1 MDLEKKVLACVDQSH
16 FADFVVDYSVW
27 AAQRLAAP
35 LELLHVLERNPEIA
49 AHADH
54 SGTLGLDAQAQLLT
68 TLTEEDESR
77 SKTAREQGRRFLAR
91 LRSRAI
97 HAGMEHTDVRQRH
110 GALADTLA
118 EQERDARLF
127 VLGRRGEAAEHTQR
141 DLGRSVESGAA
152 IEATDPRG
160 HGGLPTAAARLL
172 AFDGSPMTRRGVNLI
187 AKSPLLTGLPMDIL
201 VSGKGKGEGLRHLPW
216 AQKTLEQA
224 GYAVEALQIPGDP
237 ERVIAE
243 TVQTR
248 EADLLIMGPTATLP
262 CEASFSAAKPPTY
275 CALRPCRRCCCASA
289 LRRHPSPGPPC
300 WGAI

>member
-16 FADFVVDYSVW
+16 FADYVVDYSVW
-27 AAQRLAAP
+27 AAKRLAAP
-35 LELLHVLERNPEIA
+35 LELLHVLERHPEIA

-68 TLTEEDESR
+68 TLTEEDENR
-77 SKTAREQGRRFLAR
+77 SKTAREVGRRFLAR

-97 HAGMEHTDVRQRH
+97 DAGMENTDVRQRH

-118 EQERDARLF
+118 EQEREVRLF

-141 DLGRSVESGAA
+141 DLGRSVEWVVRRLRRPILAVTEDFRPPQRA
-152 IEATDPRG
+152 
-160 HGGLPTAAARLL
+160 LL
-172 AFDGSPMTRRGVNLI
+172 AFDGSPVTRRGVNLI
-187 AKSPLLTGLPMDIL
+187 AKSPLLKGIPMDIL

-216 AQKTLEQA
+216 AQKTLEKA

-243 TVQTR
+243 TVQAR
-248 EADLLIMGPTATLP
+248 AADLLIMGAYGHSPLRSLIFGSKTSDLLRSATLP
-262 CEASFSAAKPPTY
+262 TLL
-275 CALRPCRRCCCASA
+275 LR
-289 LRRHPSPGPPC
+289 
-300 WGAI
+300 

>member
-16 FADFVVDYSVW
+16 FADYVVDYSVW

-35 LELLHVLERNPEIA
+35 LELLHVLERHPEIA

-54 SGTLGLDAQAQLLT
+54 SGTLGLDAQAQLLN

-77 SKTAREQGRRFLAR
+77 SKTARETGRRFLAR

-97 HAGMEHTDVRQRH
+97 DAGMENTDVRQRH

-118 EQERDARLF
+118 EQERDVRLF

-141 DLGRSVESGAA
+141 NLGRSVEWVVRRLKRPILAVTEDFRPPQRA
-152 IEATDPRG
+152 
-160 HGGLPTAAARLL
+160 LL
-172 AFDGSPMTRRGVNLI
+172 AVDGSPVTRRGVNLI
-187 AKSPLLTGLPMDIL
+187 AKSPLLKGIPLDIL

-216 AQKTLEQA
+216 AQKTLEKA
-224 GYAVEALQIPGDP
+224 GYAVESRQIPGDP

-243 TVQTR
+243 TVQAR
-248 EADLLIMGPTATLP
+248 AADLLIMGAYGHSPLRSLIFGSKTSDLLRSATLP
-262 CEASFSAAKPPTY
+262 TLL
-275 CALRPCRRCCCASA
+275 LR
-289 LRRHPSPGPPC
+289 
-300 WGAI
+300 

>member
-16 FADFVVDYSVW
+16 FADYVVDYSVW

-35 LELLHVLERNPEIA
+35 LELLHVLERHPEIA

-54 SGTLGLDAQAQLLT
+54 SGTLGLDAQAQLLN

-77 SKTAREQGRRFLAR
+77 SKTAREIGRRFLAR

-97 HAGMEHTDVRQRH
+97 DAGMENTDVRQRH

-118 EQERDARLF
+118 EQEREVRLF

-141 DLGRSVESGAA
+141 DLGRSVEWVVRRLKRPILAVTEDFRPPQRA
-152 IEATDPRG
+152 
-160 HGGLPTAAARLL
+160 LL
-172 AFDGSPMTRRGVNLI
+172 AFDGSPVTRRGVNLI
-187 AKSPLLTGLPMDIL
+187 AKSPLLKGIPVDIL

-216 AQKTLEQA
+216 AQKTLEKA

-243 TVQTR
+243 TVQAR
-248 EADLLIMGPTATLP
+248 AADLLIMGAYGHSPLRSLIFGSKTSDLLRSATLP
-262 CEASFSAAKPPTY
+262 TLL
-275 CALRPCRRCCCASA
+275 LR
-289 LRRHPSPGPPC
+289 
-300 WGAI
+300 

>member
-16 FADFVVDYSVW
+16 FADYVVDYSVW

-35 LELLHVLERNPEIA
+35 LELLHVLERHPEIA

-118 EQERDARLF
+118 EQERGARLF

-141 DLGRSVESGAA
+141 DLGRSVEWVVRRLKRPILAVTEDFRPPQRA
-152 IEATDPRG
+152 
-160 HGGLPTAAARLL
+160 LL

-248 EADLLIMGPTATLP
+248 EADLLIMGAYGHSPLRSLIFGSKTSDLLRSATLP
-262 CEASFSAAKPPTY
+262 TLL
-275 CALRPCRRCCCASA
+275 LR
-289 LRRHPSPGPPC
+289 
-300 WGAI
+300 

>member
-35 LELLHVLERNPEIA
+35 LELLHVLERHPELA

-141 DLGRSVESGAA
+141 DLGRSVEWVVRRLKRPILAVTEDFRPPKRA
-152 IEATDPRG
+152 
-160 HGGLPTAAARLL
+160 LL

-187 AKSPLLTGLPMDIL
+187 AKSPLLAGLPMDIL

-248 EADLLIMGPTATLP
+248 EADLLIMGAYGHSPLRSLIFGSKTSDLLRSATLP
-262 CEASFSAAKPPTY
+262 TLL
-275 CALRPCRRCCCASA
+275 LR
-289 LRRHPSPGPPC
+289 
-300 WGAI
+300 

>member
-16 FADFVVDYSVW
+16 FADYVVDYSVW

-35 LELLHVLERNPEIA
+35 LELLHVLDRHPEIA

-77 SKTAREQGRRFLAR
+77 SKTAREVGRRFLAR

-97 HAGMEHTDVRQRH
+97 DAGMKNTDVRQRH

-118 EQERDARLF
+118 EQERDVRLF

-141 DLGRSVESGAA
+141 DLGRSVEWVVRRLKRPILAVTEDFRPPQRA
-152 IEATDPRG
+152 
-160 HGGLPTAAARLL
+160 LL
-172 AFDGSPMTRRGVNLI
+172 AFDGSPVTRRGVNLI
-187 AKSPLLTGLPMDIL
+187 AKSPLLKGIPVDIL

-216 AQKTLEQA
+216 AQKTLEKA

-243 TVQTR
+243 TVQAR
-248 EADLLIMGPTATLP
+248 AADLLIMGAYGHSPLRSLIFGSKTSDLLRSATLP
-262 CEASFSAAKPPTY
+262 TLL
-275 CALRPCRRCCCASA
+275 LR
-289 LRRHPSPGPPC
+289 
-300 WGAI
+300 

>member
-16 FADFVVDYSVW
+16 FADYVVDYSVW

-35 LELLHVLERNPEIA
+35 LELLHVLERHPEIA

-77 SKTAREQGRRFLAR
+77 SKSAGNRGGASSRGSGAEPFMRAWNTRTCGSAMARWRTRW
-91 LRSRAI
+91 RSRNGTRGFSCSG
-97 HAGMEHTDVRQRH
+97 AGEKRRNIRSVI
-110 GALADTLA
+110 LA
-118 EQERDARLF
+118 EASSGVVRRLKRPILAVTEDF
-127 VLGRRGEAAEHTQR
+127 NRRSAP
-141 DLGRSVESGAA
+141 SS
-152 IEATDPRG
+152 PS
-160 HGGLPTAAARLL
+160 TAAQ
-172 AFDGSPMTRRGVNLI
+172 MTRRGVDLI

-248 EADLLIMGPTATLP
+248 EADLLIMGAYGHSPLRSLIFGSKTSDLLRSATLP
-262 CEASFSAAKPPTY
+262 TLL
-275 CALRPCRRCCCASA
+275 LR
-289 LRRHPSPGPPC
+289 
-300 WGAI
+300 

>member
-16 FADFVVDYSVW
+16 FADYVVDYSVW

-35 LELLHVLERNPEIA
+35 LELLHVLDRHPEIA

-68 TLTEEDESR
+68 TLTEEVESR
-77 SKTAREQGRRFLAR
+77 SKTAREVGRRFLAR

-97 HAGMEHTDVRQRH
+97 DAGMKNTDVRQRH

-118 EQERDARLF
+118 EQERDVRLF

-141 DLGRSVESGAA
+141 DLGRSVEWVVRRLKRPILAVTEDFRPPQRA
-152 IEATDPRG
+152 
-160 HGGLPTAAARLL
+160 LL
-172 AFDGSPMTRRGVNLI
+172 AFDGSPVTRRGVNLI
-187 AKSPLLTGLPMDIL
+187 AKSPLLKGIPVDIL

-216 AQKTLEQA
+216 AQKTLEKA
-224 GYAVEALQIPGDP
+224 GYDVEALQIPGDP

-243 TVQTR
+243 TVQAR
-248 EADLLIMGPTATLP
+248 AADLLIMGAYGHSPLRSLIFGSKTSDLLRSATLP
-262 CEASFSAAKPPTY
+262 TLL
-275 CALRPCRRCCCASA
+275 LR
-289 LRRHPSPGPPC
+289 
-300 WGAI
+300 

>member
-1 MDLEKKVLACVDQSH
+1 MDEEKKVLACVDQSH
-16 FADFVVDYSVW
+16 FADYVVDYGVW

-35 LELLHVLERNPEIA
+35 LELLHVLERHPEIA
-49 AHADH
+49 AQADH

-77 SKTAREQGRRFLAR
+77 SKTAREVGRRFLAR

-97 HAGMEHTDVRQRH
+97 DAGMDNTDVRQRH

-118 EQERDARLF
+118 EQERDVRLF

-141 DLGRSVESGAA
+141 DLGRSVEWVVRRLKRPILAVTEDFRPPQRA
-152 IEATDPRG
+152 
-160 HGGLPTAAARLL
+160 LL
-172 AFDGSPMTRRGVNLI
+172 AFDGSPVTRRGVNLI
-187 AKSPLLTGLPMDIL
+187 AKSPLLKGIPVDIL

-216 AQKTLEQA
+216 AQKTLEKA

-243 TVQTR
+243 TVQAR
-248 EADLLIMGPTATLP
+248 AADLLIMGAYSHSPLRSLIFGSKTSDLLRSATLP
-262 CEASFSAAKPPTY
+262 TLL
-275 CALRPCRRCCCASA
+275 LR
-289 LRRHPSPGPPC
+289 
-300 WGAI
+300 

>member
-16 FADFVVDYSVW
+16 FADYVVDYSVW

-35 LELLHVLERNPEIA
+35 LELLHVLERHPEIA

-141 DLGRSVESGAA
+141 DLGRSVEWVVRRLKRPILAVTEDFRPPQRA
-152 IEATDPRG
+152 
-160 HGGLPTAAARLL
+160 LL

-187 AKSPLLTGLPMDIL
+187 AKSPLLRGLPMDIL

-248 EADLLIMGPTATLP
+248 EADLLIMGAYGHSPLRSLIFGSKTSDLLRSATLP
-262 CEASFSAAKPPTY
+262 TLL
-275 CALRPCRRCCCASA
+275 LR
-289 LRRHPSPGPPC
+289 
-300 WGAI
+300 

>member
-1 MDLEKKVLACVDQSH
+1 MDEEKKVLACVDQSH
-16 FADFVVDYSVW
+16 FADYVVDYGVW

-35 LELLHVLERNPEIA
+35 LELLHVLERHPEIA
-49 AHADH
+49 AQADH

-77 SKTAREQGRRFLAR
+77 SKTAREVGRRFLAR

-97 HAGMEHTDVRQRH
+97 DAGMDNTDVRQRH

-118 EQERDARLF
+118 EQERDVRLF

-141 DLGRSVESGAA
+141 DLGRSVEWVVRRLKRPILAVTEDFRPPQRA
-152 IEATDPRG
+152 
-160 HGGLPTAAARLL
+160 LL
-172 AFDGSPMTRRGVNLI
+172 AFDGSPVTRRGVNLI
-187 AKSPLLTGLPMDIL
+187 AKSPLLKGIPLDIL

-216 AQKTLEQA
+216 AQKTLEKA

-243 TVQTR
+243 TVQAR
-248 EADLLIMGPTATLP
+248 AADLLIMGAYGHSPLRSLIFGSKTSDLLRSATLP
-262 CEASFSAAKPPTY
+262 TLL
-275 CALRPCRRCCCASA
+275 LR
-289 LRRHPSPGPPC
+289 
-300 WGAI
+300 

>member
-16 FADFVVDYSVW
+16 FADYVVDYSVW

-35 LELLHVLERNPEIA
+35 LELLHVLERHPEIA

-91 LRSRAI
+91 LRGRAI

-141 DLGRSVESGAA
+141 DLGRSVEWVVRRLKRPILAVTEDFRPPQRA
-152 IEATDPRG
+152 
-160 HGGLPTAAARLL
+160 LL

-187 AKSPLLTGLPMDIL
+187 AKSPLLRGLPMDIL

-248 EADLLIMGPTATLP
+248 EADLLIMGAYGHSPLRSLIFGSKTSDLLRSATLP
-262 CEASFSAAKPPTY
+262 TLL
-275 CALRPCRRCCCASA
+275 LR
-289 LRRHPSPGPPC
+289 
-300 WGAI
+300 

>member
-1 MDLEKKVLACVDQSH
+1 MDEEKKVLACVDQSH
-16 FADFVVDYSVW
+16 FADYVVDYGVW

-35 LELLHVLERNPEIA
+35 LELLHVLERHPEIA
-49 AHADH
+49 AQADH

-77 SKTAREQGRRFLAR
+77 SKTAREVGRRFLAR

-97 HAGMEHTDVRQRH
+97 DAGMDNTDVRQRH

-118 EQERDARLF
+118 EQERDVRLF

-141 DLGRSVESGAA
+141 DLGRSVEWVVRRLKRPILAVTEDFRPPQRA
-152 IEATDPRG
+152 
-160 HGGLPTAAARLL
+160 LL
-172 AFDGSPMTRRGVNLI
+172 AFDGSPVTRRGVNLI
-187 AKSPLLTGLPMDIL
+187 AKSPLLKGIPLDIL

-216 AQKTLEQA
+216 AQKTLEKA

-243 TVQTR
+243 TVQAR
-248 EADLLIMGPTATLP
+248 SADLLIMGAYGHSPLRSLIFGSKTSDLLRSATLP
-262 CEASFSAAKPPTY
+262 TLL
-275 CALRPCRRCCCASA
+275 LR
-289 LRRHPSPGPPC
+289 
-300 WGAI
+300 

>member
-35 LELLHVLERNPEIA
+35 LELLHVLERHPELA

-118 EQERDARLF
+118 EQERNARLF

-141 DLGRSVESGAA
+141 DLGRSVEWVVRRLKRPILAVTEDFRPPKRA
-152 IEATDPRG
+152 
-160 HGGLPTAAARLL
+160 LL

-187 AKSPLLTGLPMDIL
+187 AKSPLLAGLPMDIL

-248 EADLLIMGPTATLP
+248 EADLLIMGAYGHSPLRSLIFGSKTSDLLRSATLP
-262 CEASFSAAKPPTY
+262 TLL
-275 CALRPCRRCCCASA
+275 LR
-289 LRRHPSPGPPC
+289 
-300 WGAI
+300 

>member
-16 FADFVVDYSVW
+16 FADYVVDYSVW

-35 LELLHVLERNPEIA
+35 LELLHVLERHPEIA

-118 EQERDARLF
+118 EQERDARLY

-141 DLGRSVESGAA
+141 DLGRSVEWVVRRLKRPILAVTEDFRPPQRA
-152 IEATDPRG
+152 
-160 HGGLPTAAARLL
+160 LL

-201 VSGKGKGEGLRHLPW
+201 VSWKGKGEGLRHLPW

-248 EADLLIMGPTATLP
+248 EADLLIMGAYGHSPLRSLIFGSKTSDLLRSATLP
-262 CEASFSAAKPPTY
+262 TLL
-275 CALRPCRRCCCASA
+275 LR
-289 LRRHPSPGPPC
+289 
-300 WGAI
+300 